1 MLYYVK
7 HERVFVKRGLCA
19 SIWMPGI
26 IVKVRDDGTL
36 DIDLDDGSQDFDLC
50 ESDVPKTIFGL
61 MILLR

>member
-26 IVKVRDDGTL
+26 IVKVRDD
-36 DIDLDDGSQDFDLC
+36 IDLDDGSQDFDLC

>member
-26 IVKVRDDGTL
+26 IVKVRDD
-36 DIDLDDGSQDFDLC
+36 IDLDDGSQDFDL
-50 ESDVPKTIFGL
+50 
-61 MILLR
+61 